1 MDFVIG
7 TWSFC
12 YDAIKQ
18 GEEIFRSQ
26 TNCIDTIEKTI
37 NCAYIKLFALQITT
51 MQESTF
57 TLHGRYFHF
66 RITSQGQKNPL
77 LIGFHLNKLLTH
89 QICIV
94 SRQKKKT
101 TKDPWEERYIGNKPI
116 WVLASLQITTNVCT
130 NRQGCEWS
138 SPLKFC
144 GPAEKSHP
152 C

>member
-37 NCAYIKLFALQITT
+37 NCAYIKLDALQITT

-66 RITSQGQKNPL
+66 RITSQGQKKTALDRISPEQIVNPL
-77 LIGFHLNKLLTH
+77 DLYCFSTKKNNNKIHGKSGILVIGRFGFWHRCK
-89 QICIV
+89 
-94 SRQKKKT
+94 SRPTYVRTGRDVNGQV
-101 TKDPWEERYIGNKPI
+101 R
-116 WVLASLQITTNVCT
+116 
-130 NRQGCEWS
+130 
-138 SPLKFC
+138 
-144 GPAEKSHP
+144 
-152 C
+152 